1 MAARKKKKASSKG
14 RPAVVNLGRAKKGSI
29 KGRKTVKNVRGATR
43 TRKITRASKSVKRSY
58 R

>member
-14 RPAVVNLGRAKKGSI
+14 RPAAVNLGKAKKGSI
-29 KGRKTVKNVRGATR
+29 KGRKTVKARGNTR
-43 TRKITRASKSVKRSY
+43 TRKITRTSKSAKRSY